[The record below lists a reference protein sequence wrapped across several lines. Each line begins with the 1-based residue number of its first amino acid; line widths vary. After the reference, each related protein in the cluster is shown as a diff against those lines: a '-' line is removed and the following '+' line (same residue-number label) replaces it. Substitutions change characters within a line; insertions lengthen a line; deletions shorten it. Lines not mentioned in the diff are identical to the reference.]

1 MLHCGIAPMRSGYGM
16 GYTTRLHKSGMVA
29 TGHGGLAPHAGRQER
44 MKDRVAFAMASKVM
58 WATMMM
64 APAMSA
70 IMISAAGA
78 PAAWAAPAIVFPVIA
93 TPAIATPV
101 IVTPARVT
109 PAAVPPVVV
118 SAAATTGA
126 AAPVTAPPVTTSPAS
141 ASHVPGTD
149 PAPVLQKLPPY
160 QNKVTEYI
168 DRSSIRVHGNH
179 ASATFMQDFD
189 DEMVSHGLPF
199 ASVRFSVMYNCAAN
213 TYRTLSYATWSGH
226 MGKGRKLAD
235 GPVPRGEMTVD
246 PSLEDGRRIA
256 CGR

>member
-1 MLHCGIAPMRSGYGM
+1 
-16 GYTTRLHKSGMVA
+16 
-29 TGHGGLAPHAGRQER
+29 

-78 PAAWAAPAIVFPVIA
+78 PAAWAAPAIVSPVSA

-101 IVTPARVT
+101 IATPARVS
-109 PAAVPPVVV
+109 PATVPPVVV

-126 AAPVTAPPVTTSPAS
+126 AAPVTAPPVTTPPAS

>member
-1 MLHCGIAPMRSGYGM
+1 
-16 GYTTRLHKSGMVA
+16 
-29 TGHGGLAPHAGRQER
+29 

-101 IVTPARVT
+101 IATPARVT

>member
-1 MLHCGIAPMRSGYGM
+1 
-16 GYTTRLHKSGMVA
+16 
-29 TGHGGLAPHAGRQER
+29 

-70 IMISAAGA
+70 IMISVAGA
-78 PAAWAAPAIVFPVIA
+78 PAAWAAPAIVSPVSA

-101 IVTPARVT
+101 IAIPARVT

>member
-1 MLHCGIAPMRSGYGM
+1 
-16 GYTTRLHKSGMVA
+16 
-29 TGHGGLAPHAGRQER
+29 

-78 PAAWAAPAIVFPVIA
+78 PAAWAAPAIVS
-93 TPAIATPV
+93 PAIATPV
-101 IVTPARVT
+101 IAIPARVT

>member
-78 PAAWAAPAIVFPVIA
+78 PAAWAAPAIVSPVS
-93 TPAIATPV
+93 ATPV
-101 IVTPARVT
+101 IAIPARVS

>member
-1 MLHCGIAPMRSGYGM
+1 
-16 GYTTRLHKSGMVA
+16 
-29 TGHGGLAPHAGRQER
+29 

-78 PAAWAAPAIVFPVIA
+78 PAAWAAPAIVSPVS
-93 TPAIATPV
+93 ATPV
-101 IVTPARVT
+101 IAIPARVS

>member
-1 MLHCGIAPMRSGYGM
+1 
-16 GYTTRLHKSGMVA
+16 
-29 TGHGGLAPHAGRQER
+29 

-78 PAAWAAPAIVFPVIA
+78 PAAWAAPAIVSPVSA

-101 IVTPARVT
+101 IATPARVS

-126 AAPVTAPPVTTSPAS
+126 AAPVITPPVTTPPAS

>member
-1 MLHCGIAPMRSGYGM
+1 
-16 GYTTRLHKSGMVA
+16 
-29 TGHGGLAPHAGRQER
+29 

-78 PAAWAAPAIVFPVIA
+78 PAAWAAPAIVSPVIA

-101 IVTPARVT
+101 IATPARVT

-126 AAPVTAPPVTTSPAS
+126 AAPVTAPPVTMPPAS

>member
-1 MLHCGIAPMRSGYGM
+1 M

-78 PAAWAAPAIVFPVIA
+78 PAAWAAPAIVSPVSA
-93 TPAIATPV
+93 TPAIA
-101 IVTPARVT
+101 IPARVS

-126 AAPVTAPPVTTSPAS
+126 AAPVTTSPMTTPPAS

>member
-1 MLHCGIAPMRSGYGM
+1 
-16 GYTTRLHKSGMVA
+16 
-29 TGHGGLAPHAGRQER
+29 

-78 PAAWAAPAIVFPVIA
+78 PAAWAAPAIVSPVIA

-101 IVTPARVT
+101 IATPVIATPARVS

>member
-1 MLHCGIAPMRSGYGM
+1 
-16 GYTTRLHKSGMVA
+16 
-29 TGHGGLAPHAGRQER
+29 

-78 PAAWAAPAIVFPVIA
+78 PAAWAAPAIVSPAIATPVSATPVIA
-93 TPAIATPV
+93 TPA
-101 IVTPARVT
+101 RVS

>member
-1 MLHCGIAPMRSGYGM
+1 
-16 GYTTRLHKSGMVA
+16 
-29 TGHGGLAPHAGRQER
+29 

-78 PAAWAAPAIVFPVIA
+78 PAAWAAPAIVSPVSATPVIATPVIATPVIA
-93 TPAIATPV
+93 TPA
-101 IVTPARVT
+101 RVS

-126 AAPVTAPPVTTSPAS
+126 AAPVTAPPVTTSPMTMPPVTTPPAS

>member
-1 MLHCGIAPMRSGYGM
+1 M

-78 PAAWAAPAIVFPVIA
+78 PAAWAAPAIVSPVIA
-93 TPAIATPV
+93 TPVIATPV

-126 AAPVTAPPVTTSPAS
+126 AAPVTAPPVTTPPAS

>member
-1 MLHCGIAPMRSGYGM
+1 M

-78 PAAWAAPAIVFPVIA
+78 PAAWAAPAIVSPVSA

-101 IVTPARVT
+101 IATPARVS
-109 PAAVPPVVV
+109 PATVPPVVV

-126 AAPVTAPPVTTSPAS
+126 AAPVTAPPVTTPPAS

>member
-1 MLHCGIAPMRSGYGM
+1 
-16 GYTTRLHKSGMVA
+16 
-29 TGHGGLAPHAGRQER
+29 

-78 PAAWAAPAIVFPVIA
+78 PAAWAAPAIVSPVSA

-101 IVTPARVT
+101 IATPARVS

>member
-1 MLHCGIAPMRSGYGM
+1 
-16 GYTTRLHKSGMVA
+16 
-29 TGHGGLAPHAGRQER
+29 

-78 PAAWAAPAIVFPVIA
+78 PAAWAAPAIVSPVIA
-93 TPAIATPV
+93 TPVIATPV

-126 AAPVTAPPVTTSPAS
+126 AAPVTAPPVTTPPAS

>member
-1 MLHCGIAPMRSGYGM
+1 
-16 GYTTRLHKSGMVA
+16 
-29 TGHGGLAPHAGRQER
+29 

-78 PAAWAAPAIVFPVIA
+78 PAAWAAPAIVSPVSA
-93 TPAIATPV
+93 TPAIA
-101 IVTPARVT
+101 IPARVS

-126 AAPVTAPPVTTSPAS
+126 AAPVTTSPMTTPPAS

>member
-1 MLHCGIAPMRSGYGM
+1 M

-78 PAAWAAPAIVFPVIA
+78 PAAWAAPAIVSPVS
-93 TPAIATPV
+93 ATPV
-101 IVTPARVT
+101 IAIPARVS

>member
-1 MLHCGIAPMRSGYGM
+1 M

-78 PAAWAAPAIVFPVIA
+78 PAAWAAP
-93 TPAIATPV
+93 V
-101 IVTPARVT
+101 IVTPARIS

-126 AAPVTAPPVTTSPAS
+126 AAPVTAPPVTAPPVTTPPAS

>member
-1 MLHCGIAPMRSGYGM
+1 
-16 GYTTRLHKSGMVA
+16 
-29 TGHGGLAPHAGRQER
+29 

>member
-1 MLHCGIAPMRSGYGM
+1 
-16 GYTTRLHKSGMVA
+16 
-29 TGHGGLAPHAGRQER
+29 

-78 PAAWAAPAIVFPVIA
+78 PAAWAAPAIVSPVSA

-101 IVTPARVT
+101 SATPVIATPARVS

>member
-1 MLHCGIAPMRSGYGM
+1 MPPM
-16 GYTTRLHKSGMVA
+16 
-29 TGHGGLAPHAGRQER
+29 
-44 MKDRVAFAMASKVM
+44 
-58 WATMMM
+58 TM
-64 APAMSA
+64 
-70 IMISAAGA
+70 
-78 PAAWAAPAIVFPVIA
+78 
-93 TPAIATPV
+93 
-101 IVTPARVT
+101 
-109 PAAVPPVVV
+109 
-118 SAAATTGA
+118 
-126 AAPVTAPPVTTSPAS
+126 PPVTTPPAS

>member
-1 MLHCGIAPMRSGYGM
+1 
-16 GYTTRLHKSGMVA
+16 
-29 TGHGGLAPHAGRQER
+29 

-78 PAAWAAPAIVFPVIA
+78 PAAWAAPAIVSPVSA

-101 IVTPARVT
+101 IATPARVT

>member
-1 MLHCGIAPMRSGYGM
+1 M

-78 PAAWAAPAIVFPVIA
+78 PAAWAAPAIVSPMSA

-101 IVTPARVT
+101 IATPARVT
-109 PAAVPPVVV
+109 PATVPPVVV